1 MSITYLDL
9 SVFNA
14 FIASNMNL
22 IKTGIDGE
30 KYPVLSS
37 CLSRGKRKTNLLRML
52 RYMRSHEPLTYYGSL
67 PYFEIPVKYL
77 RVSYGGAAETWQSHI
92 AFFGAV
98 GLLEEVRPGRDT
110 LNAVMAEAY
119 RKAKEEGGKRTRPPT
134 FFSCLEYTPELLTVA
149 EAKAKEYRDAGASFS
164 HFRMDTMRDVEGEKA
179 ARIFYQD
186 TRKRSD
192 EAEKARRLILE
203 AIAAAIE
210 AKGYCLKDEAIK
222 AARMHAKRNRK
233 LAAAITK
240 AGEQMKLLC
249 TRNGY
254 QYERSKKA
262 HREAYGIQCGKSI
275 ILPPLE
281 PEAPL

>member
-1 MSITYLDL
+1 MEY
-9 SVFNA
+9 SVFKT
-14 FIASNMNL
+14 FVVSNESL
-22 IKTGIDGE
+22 IDRGIDGE

-37 CLSRGKRKTNLLRML
+37 CLSRGKRKENLLYML
-52 RYMRSHEPLTYYGSL
+52 RYMRGHKPLTYYGGL
-67 PYFEIPVKYL
+67 PYFEIPVEYL

-98 GLLEEVRPGRDT
+98 GLLEEVRPGRNT

-119 RKAKEEGGKRTRPPT
+119 RKAKEEGGKRTRPPS
-134 FFSCLEYTPELLTVA
+134 FFSCLEYTPELLTIA
-149 EAKAKEYRDAGASFS
+149 EAKAKEYQEAGASFS
-164 HFRMDTMRDVEGEKA
+164 HFRKDTMRDVEGEKA
-179 ARIFYQD
+179 ANIFYQD
-186 TRKRSD
+186 TRKLSD
-192 EAEKARRLILE
+192 EAKKARRLISE

-233 LAAAITK
+233 LAAAITR

-249 TRNGY
+249 IRNGY

-262 HREAYGIQCGKSI
+262 HREAYGIPCGMSI

-281 PEAPL
+281 PEKGQEYV